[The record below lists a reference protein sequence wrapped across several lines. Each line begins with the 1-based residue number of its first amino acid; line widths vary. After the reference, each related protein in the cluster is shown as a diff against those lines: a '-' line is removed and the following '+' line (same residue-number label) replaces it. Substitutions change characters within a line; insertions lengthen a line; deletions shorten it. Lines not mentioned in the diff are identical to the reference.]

1 MCVRDRVC
9 ESVCPHDIVRV
20 SGCVW
25 EILRVPE
32 RLRVH
37 VSVCDLCAFVSVCV
51 CVFLCICVISLPE
64 SA

>member
-1 MCVRDRVC
+1 MCVGDI
-9 ESVCPHDIVRV
+9 ESAR
-20 SGCVW
+20 
-25 EILRVPE
+25 E